1 MGVAPAYEQHADY
14 QTPEA
19 VISAIELDLFAAMID
34 QGDLSPIHKG
44 WITQEH
50 LLTNHGQA
58 LYYFLKN
65 YRSMTGGHG
74 RVPSRKIVLE
84 RFGPAAAELPD
95 SVGNED
101 LEALAYETRLAK
113 VRAELRALS
122 ENAAIVAEMADPV
135 SELGSIRKQ
144 FDIITADISS
154 SSDLTFGDALDDQI
168 IGYDAGDL
176 LPEGMPWLWPTLT
189 EATKGLHKQEFIVL
203 CGRPKSRKTFTALAV
218 GAHAFT
224 EYGARVLCIS
234 PEMPS
239 KQMMLRWTATVAC
252 LRYAEFKNS
261 GLDEDEEKRLFATA
275 ARYRSRHVPIAAQ
288 IDEEEHV
295 VKGARA
301 EDVPPGTEPLFVVV
315 KGTGQGLG
323 FVASK
328 VEEYRPDIVLVDS
341 FYRLQSGDGKSHEAD
356 WKAVT
361 TTSRGLKD
369 LAMSEDV
376 SILGTHQLNRDADKG
391 IGSLANLAL
400 ADAIG
405 QDADLIGRVITARRA
420 RGNDKSGI
428 VLLGARETAIQGVM
442 INNVPCSD
450 YSEIEE
456 IKKLDKVLALLT
468 EEEEQDGDE
477 NEGKAA
483 KKMGVKKRS
492 NGIQSKTRI
501 TKKTRAAIKD
511 AAKKAGIEDAP
522 A

>member
-1 MGVAPAYEQHADY
+1 
-14 QTPEA
+14 
-19 VISAIELDLFAAMID
+19 MID

-44 WITQEH
+44 WITKEH

-58 LYYFLKN
+58 LFYFLQN
-65 YRSMTGGHG
+65 YRQMTGGAG
-74 RVPSRKIVLE
+74 RVPSRSIVLE

-95 SVGNED
+95 TLGNED
-101 LEALAYETRLAK
+101 IEALAYETRLAK

-135 SELGSIRKQ
+135 AELTTIRKQ
-144 FDIITADISS
+144 FDIITSDISS
-154 SSDLTFGDALDDQI
+154 SSDLKFGDAIDDQI

-176 LPEGMPWLWPTLT
+176 LPDGMPWLWPTIT
-189 EATKGLHKQEFIVL
+189 KATKGIHKQEFIVL

-234 PEMPS
+234 PEMPA
-239 KQMMLRWTATVAC
+239 KQMMLRWTATVAA

-261 GLDEDEEKRLFATA
+261 ELDPEEEQRLFDTA
-275 ARYRSRHVPIAAQ
+275 RRYRTTQAPLATQ
-288 IDEEEHV
+288 IGENEHI
-295 VKGARA
+295 VKGPQA

-323 FVASK
+323 FVATK

-341 FYRLQSGDGKSHEAD
+341 FYRLQGGDGKAHEAD

-361 TTSRGLKD
+361 TISRGLKD
-369 LAMSEDV
+369 MAMAEDV
-376 SILGTHQLNRDADKG
+376 SVFGTHQLNRDADKG

-405 QDADLIGRVITARRA
+405 QDADLIGRVITARRV

-428 VLLGARETAIQGVM
+428 VLLGARETAVQGVM
-442 INNVPCSD
+442 INNVPCAD
-450 YSEIEE
+450 FSELEE
-456 IKKLDKVLALLT
+456 IIKLDKVLALLN
-468 EEEEQDGDE
+468 EEEEQAGEDDD
-477 NEGKAA
+477 GKASE
-483 KKMGVKKRS
+483 KMGVKDRKKA
-492 NGIQSKTRI
+492 NTGIHSPRV
-501 TKKTRAAIKD
+501 TKKQKKSVTVAAEKVGIK
-511 AAKKAGIEDAP
+511 KTP
-522 A
+522 AE